1 MEDDYMEKIIGG
13 IKRDCYPLTTAQL
26 VHIYTLSLSPTHE
39 IVNIGTG
46 QYLKTDLNISVL
58 REALNRAVERC
69 ESMRM
74 RIWKDPET
82 GELWQY
88 VMPYENKYFEYYDFS
103 ALTEEKANAILDRWT
118 SQPFDTYGGELS
130 RIVIVSMPGGYNGY
144 YFNVHHCCM
153 DSCSV
158 ITFTKDVMDIY
169 CHLMYDLPYP
179 KSMASYIE
187 SVKKDLAYEGSK
199 KQQRD
204 NEFWDNI
211 LAQPE
216 PMYTDYTGP
225 GRLIELRREN
235 NNPDQRWGVL
245 LTKTGAGKTVTYDLD
260 VESTNKILRFSEEH
274 NIPVS
279 VVILHAI
286 RTVLSKFNNNETD
299 VTIKDFVSRR
309 STLQNK
315 RSGGVRMHC
324 YDLRTIMDNNTTV
337 LESMEKINKA
347 QQELFLHADYST
359 LKFYGLQRRKFNGA
373 EGSCYQ
379 SVAFTYQNA
388 TLKSLVPYLKD
399 IPVKSRWYSSGRQPQ
414 PLYITAMHRFG
425 DGGLTFHFGYQSEL
439 VTPHEIE
446 FLYYYTGRVLF
457 RSIENPDKTIQ
468 EIIDMT

>member
-1 MEDDYMEKIIGG
+1 MEKIIGG
-13 IKRDCYPLTTAQL
+13 IKRDCYPLTPAQL

-74 RIWKDPET
+74 RLWKDPET
-82 GELWQY
+82 GEMLQY
-88 VMPYENKYFEYYDFS
+88 IMPYESKYFEYYDFS
-103 ALTEEKANAILDRWT
+103 ALTEEKAHAILDRWT
-118 SQPFDTYGGELS
+118 SQPFDTFGGELS

-179 KSMASYIE
+179 KPMSSYIE
-187 SVKKDLAYEGSK
+187 SVKKDLEYEGSK

-204 NEFWDNI
+204 NKFWENI

-225 GRLIELRREN
+225 GRLMELRREH

-245 LTKTGAGKTVTYDLD
+245 ATKTGAGRTVTYDLD
-260 VESTNKILRFSEEH
+260 VESTNKILKFSEEH

-279 VVILHAI
+279 AVILHAI

-299 VTIKDFVSRR
+299 ISIKDFVSRR
-309 STLQNK
+309 STLQYK

-324 YDLRTIMDNNTTV
+324 FDLRTIMDNDKTV
-337 LESMEKINKA
+337 LESMEIINKA
-347 QQELFLHADYST
+347 QQELFLHADYPT
-359 LKFYGLQRRKFNGA
+359 LKFYVLQRQKFGYDQ
-373 EGSCYQ
+373 GGCYQ
-379 SVAFTYQNA
+379 SVSFTYQNA
-388 TLKSLVPYLKD
+388 TLKNLVPYLKD

-439 VTPHEIE
+439 VTPQEIE
-446 FLYYYTGRVLF
+446 FLYYFTGRVLF